1 MSIFLIG
8 ILSIALIY
16 CLPFI
21 LVFIFC
27 FIIGLFSEVIEVVT
41 TKLKTKKTLP
51 VNPRS
56 EAGKVILNRIER
68 TEEYK
73 LH

>member
-1 MSIFLIG
+1 MTIIIIG
-8 ILSIALIY
+8 MLSIALIY

-21 LVFIFC
+21 MVFISC
-27 FIIGLFSEVIEVVT
+27 VIIGIISKSTEAIASRI
-41 TKLKTKKTLP
+41 KTKKTLP
-51 VNPRS
+51 VNPRA

-68 TEEYK
+68 TEDYK